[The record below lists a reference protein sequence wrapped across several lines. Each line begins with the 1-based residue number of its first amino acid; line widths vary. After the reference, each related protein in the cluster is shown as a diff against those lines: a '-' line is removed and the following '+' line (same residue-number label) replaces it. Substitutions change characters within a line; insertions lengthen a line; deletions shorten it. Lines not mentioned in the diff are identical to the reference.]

1 MEPQNKL
8 NVEFQPSKKMKKRR
22 ELDALVC
29 NGKVR
34 RKSKSGHELLRTES
48 ESSEIDEFS
57 IAAQKTLFRNRGRSS
72 CTSCKTAMIFL
83 MVGTCLIISSG
94 LIWLH
99 FDMKNSIQILQDKL
113 ILVEQKNKDSTLE
126 VGKFQPQ
133 IDKLK
138 TTLQNVKSDDSQKF
152 SKLDDQID
160 TLTKSSDS
168 IKSAMTVKS
177 QDELNKKLEQL
188 SQIPI
193 ISKSVAGIGSEVQN
207 LKSQLE
213 ALNTFKLSA
222 EKQISDLTEKN
233 LQSDDR
239 ESKPFVQDNN
249 EDWSKKVESLQQT
262 VAELNMTLWKRMDTM
277 DLVLNGHQT
286 KFEMLDNSTAHIQQ
300 QLLQRLTPGTA
311 GTGTTGT
318 LNQIP
323 EDVQKQIET
332 QVKQLV
338 QEMMPNRTED
348 SSDSSLMS
356 ILSNMDNVTS
366 MVKNLKDQF
375 VQLKAD
381 HSDIIQP
388 SQPAT
393 GDNDDLMEFKTNA
406 LERLESLNKTMD
418 SLLHDVSTLMHKF
431 ILNQNSLTSLTRIV
445 EGIKQYISILET
457 KYGLKDNVTQHT
469 DDPNLAILPL
479 AENINL
485 NVDNQTKSDEM
496 PELTTTP
503 RPIIHM
509 QLVKSERDLETDLH
523 RWDQNGNGVIDK
535 GEIEALGDYMPDPPS
550 PEDVEQFDFDHNGS
564 IDLNELKIAL
574 GYKPYPSGDERQRLA
589 DLG

>member
-1 MEPQNKL
+1 
-8 NVEFQPSKKMKKRR
+8 
-22 ELDALVC
+22 
-29 NGKVR
+29 
-34 RKSKSGHELLRTES
+34 
-48 ESSEIDEFS
+48 
-57 IAAQKTLFRNRGRSS
+57 
-72 CTSCKTAMIFL
+72 

-126 VGKFQPQ
+126 VGKFQSQ
-133 IDKLK
+133 IDELK
-138 TTLQNVKSDDSQKF
+138 TTLQNFKSDDSQKF

-239 ESKPFVQDNN
+239 ESKPVVQDNN

>member
-1 MEPQNKL
+1 MDY
-8 NVEFQPSKKMKKRR
+8 SKMKQNGAWKGEDIMMNLLDGSSDSDQEPLNLPPLKGKKTIKRKKTQSYNVQPNTS
-22 ELDALVC
+22 VC
-29 NGKVR
+29 DLCSLIKIIAVVLMI
-34 RKSKSGHELLRTES
+34 SLLTLLGVLTMLLYEQLGEMR
-48 ESSEIDEFS
+48 
-57 IAAQKTLFRNRGRSS
+57 KTL
-72 CTSCKTAMIFL
+72 
-83 MVGTCLIISSG
+83 
-94 LIWLH
+94 
-99 FDMKNSIQILQDKL
+99 NS
-113 ILVEQKNKDSTLE
+113 VEQKNKDSTLE

>member
-1 MEPQNKL
+1 MDY
-8 NVEFQPSKKMKKRR
+8 SKMKQNGAWKGEDIMMNLLDGSSDSDQEPLNLPPLKGKKTNKRKKTQSYNVQPNTSVCD
-22 ELDALVC
+22 LCSLV
-29 NGKVR
+29 KIIAVVLMI
-34 RKSKSGHELLRTES
+34 SLLTLLGVLTMLLYEQFGEMR
-48 ESSEIDEFS
+48 
-57 IAAQKTLFRNRGRSS
+57 KTLDS
-72 CTSCKTAMIFL
+72 
-83 MVGTCLIISSG
+83 
-94 LIWLH
+94 
-99 FDMKNSIQILQDKL
+99 
-113 ILVEQKNKDSTLE
+113 VEQKNKDSTLE
-126 VGKFQPQ
+126 VGNFQPQ
-133 IDKLK
+133 IDELK
-138 TTLQNVKSDDSQKF
+138 TTLQNVKSEHSQKF
-152 SKLDDQID
+152 SKLHDQID

-213 ALNTFKLSA
+213 ALNTFKMSA
-222 EKQISDLTEKN
+222 EKQITDLTQKS

-262 VAELNMTLWKRMDTM
+262 VAELNMTLWKRLDTV
-277 DLVLNGHQT
+277 DIVLNGHQT

-311 GTGTTGT
+311 GTGITGT

-348 SSDSSLMS
+348 TSDSSLMS

-418 SLLHDVSTLMHKF
+418 HLSHDVSTLMHQF
-431 ILNQNSLTSLTRIV
+431 ILNQNSLTSLTSIV

-457 KYGLKDNVTQHT
+457 KYGLKDNVTLHT

-496 PELTTTP
+496 PDLATTP

-509 QLVKSERDLETDLH
+509 KLVKSERDLETDLH
-523 RWDQNGNGVIDK
+523 RWDHNGNGVIDK
-535 GEIEALGDYMPDPPS
+535 DEIEALGDYMPDPPS
-550 PEDVEQFDFDHNGS
+550 PEEVEQFDFDHNGS

>member
-1 MEPQNKL
+1 MDY
-8 NVEFQPSKKMKKRR
+8 SKMKQNGAWKGEDIMMNLLDGSSDSDQEPLNLPPLKGKKTIKRKKTQSYNVQPNTS
-22 ELDALVC
+22 VC
-29 NGKVR
+29 DLCSLIKIIAVVLMI
-34 RKSKSGHELLRTES
+34 SLLTLLGVLTMLLYEQLGEMR
-48 ESSEIDEFS
+48 
-57 IAAQKTLFRNRGRSS
+57 KTLDS
-72 CTSCKTAMIFL
+72 
-83 MVGTCLIISSG
+83 
-94 LIWLH
+94 
-99 FDMKNSIQILQDKL
+99 
-113 ILVEQKNKDSTLE
+113 VEQKNKDSTLE

-133 IDKLK
+133 IDELK

-239 ESKPFVQDNN
+239 ESKPVVQDNN

-277 DLVLNGHQT
+277 DLVLNGHQI

-348 SSDSSLMS
+348 TSDSSLMS

-388 SQPAT
+388 SHPAT

-418 SLLHDVSTLMHKF
+418 RLSHDVSTLMHKF

-457 KYGLKDNVTQHT
+457 KYGLKDNVTLHT

-485 NVDNQTKSDEM
+485 NVDNQTKADEIDQ
-496 PELTTTP
+496 LTTTP

-509 QLVKSERDLETDLH
+509 KLVKSEKDLETGLH
-523 RWDQNGNGVIDK
+523 RWDQNGNGVIDRD
-535 GEIEALGDYMPDPPS
+535 EIEALGDYMPDPPS
-550 PEDVEQFDFDHNGS
+550 PEEVEQFDFDHNGS

-574 GYKPYPSGDERQRLA
+574 GYRPYPSGDERQRLA

>member
-1 MEPQNKL
+1 MDY
-8 NVEFQPSKKMKKRR
+8 SKMKQNGAWKGEDIMMNLLDGSSDSDQEPLNLPPLKGKKTTKRR
-22 ELDALVC
+22 KTQPYNVQPNTSVC
-29 NGKVR
+29 DLCSLIKIIAVVLMI
-34 RKSKSGHELLRTES
+34 SLLTLLGVLTMLLYEQLGEMR
-48 ESSEIDEFS
+48 
-57 IAAQKTLFRNRGRSS
+57 KTLDS
-72 CTSCKTAMIFL
+72 
-83 MVGTCLIISSG
+83 
-94 LIWLH
+94 
-99 FDMKNSIQILQDKL
+99 
-113 ILVEQKNKDSTLE
+113 VERKNKDSTTE

-133 IDKLK
+133 IDELK
-138 TTLQNVKSDDSQKF
+138 TTLQNVKSEESQKF
-152 SKLDDQID
+152 SKLDGQID

-222 EKQISDLTEKN
+222 EKQLSDLTQKN

-239 ESKPFVQDNN
+239 ESKPFVQDNG
-249 EDWSKKVESLQQT
+249 DLSKKVESLQQT
-262 VAELNMTLWKRMDTM
+262 VSELNITLWKKMDTM
-277 DLVLNGHQT
+277 DIVLNGHQT

-300 QLLQRLTPGTA
+300 QLSQRVTPV
-311 GTGTTGT
+311 TTGPVA
-318 LNQIP
+318 LMP
-323 EDVQKQIET
+323 EAVKKQIET
-332 QVKQLV
+332 QVKQYV
-338 QEMMPNRTED
+338 QEMMPNKTED

-381 HSDIIQP
+381 HSDMIQP
-388 SQPAT
+388 NQPAT
-393 GDNDDLMEFKTNA
+393 GDNDGLMEFKTNA

-418 SLLHDVSTLMHKF
+418 HLSHDVSTLMHKF

-457 KYGLKDNVTQHT
+457 KYGLKDNLTMKA
-469 DDPNLAILPL
+469 DDPNLANLPL

-485 NVDNQTKSDEM
+485 NIDNQTKTDET

-503 RPIIHM
+503 RPIIFM
-509 QLVKSERDLETDLH
+509 KLVHNEKDLELGLH

-535 GEIEALGDYMPDPPS
+535 DEIEALGDYMPDPPS
-550 PEDVEQFDFDHNGS
+550 PEQVEQFDFDHNGS
-564 IDLNELKIAL
+564 LDLNELKIAL

>member
-1 MEPQNKL
+1 MEPKNNV
-8 NVEFQPSKKMKKRR
+8 NVEFIPSKKMKKRR

-72 CTSCKTAMIFL
+72 CSSCKTAMIFL
-83 MVGTCLIISSG
+83 MVGTCIIISSG

-113 ILVEQKNKDSTLE
+113 ILVERKNKDSTTE

-133 IDKLK
+133 IDELK
-138 TTLQNVKSDDSQKF
+138 TTLQNVKSEDSQKF
-152 SKLDDQID
+152 SKLDGQID
-160 TLTKSSDS
+160 TLTKSADS

-222 EKQISDLTEKN
+222 EKQLSDLTQKN

-239 ESKPFVQDNN
+239 ESKPFVQDNG
-249 EDWSKKVESLQQT
+249 DLAKKVESLQQT
-262 VAELNMTLWKRMDTM
+262 VSELNITLWKKIDTM
-277 DLVLNGHQT
+277 DIVLNGHQT
-286 KFEMLDNSTAHIQQ
+286 KFEMLDNSTSHIQQ
-300 QLLQRLTPGTA
+300 QLSQRVTPVTNGPV
-311 GTGTTGT
+311 T
-318 LNQIP
+318 LMP
-323 EDVQKQIET
+323 EAVKKQIET
-332 QVKQLV
+332 QVKQYV

-366 MVKNLKDQF
+366 MVKSLKDQF
-375 VQLKAD
+375 LQLKAD
-381 HSDIIQP
+381 HSGMIHPNQP
-388 SQPAT
+388 VT

-418 SLLHDVSTLMHKF
+418 HLSHDVSTLMHKF

-457 KYGLKDNVTQHT
+457 KYGLKDNLTMKG
-469 DDPNLAILPL
+469 DDPNLANLPL

-485 NVDNQTKSDEM
+485 SIDNQTKTDET

-503 RPIIHM
+503 RPIIFM
-509 QLVKSERDLETDLH
+509 KLVKNEKDLELGLH

-535 GEIEALGDYMPDPPS
+535 DEIEALGDYMPDPPS
-550 PEDVEQFDFDHNGS
+550 PEQVEQFDFDHNGS
-564 IDLNELKIAL
+564 LDLNELKIAL